1 MANCSSHFL
10 EQRRSGE
17 IGSSISVVQLL
28 LLLLLLLLFFRQLS
42 NSFHQSLL
50 EQSIAHSLSR
60 VAM

>member
-17 IGSSISVVQLL
+17 IGSSISVVQ